1 MKANSVLNPGDL
13 VNIQDESSLD
23 QISRRQEK
31 SNKTIIYWDGWWST
45 ASFFHY
51 LKIKAEKRY

>member
-31 SNKTIIYWDGWWST
+31 SNKTIIY
-45 ASFFHY
+45 
-51 LKIKAEKRY
+51 